1 MTEGAR
7 RIAVVTGASGGIG
20 RAIASALAAQGV
32 SLCLTG
38 RDPERLRRVADELA
52 PGGVRPSMV
61 AADLGSDDGIH
72 ALVTAVEALGRV
84 DVLVHCAGAL
94 RLGDV
99 AAAGHADL
107 DELYRV
113 NLRAP
118 YLVTKELLP
127 LLVDAKGQIVF
138 VNSSAGLRGGAENVL
153 YAATKSALRTLADG
167 LRDRVNALGVRVLS
181 VFPGRTATAMQQ
193 RVRAFE
199 GERYDAEALL
209 QPSDVAAVV
218 VHALTLPRTAEVT
231 DLMVRPMRTP
241 SNERRS
247 P

>member
-1 MTEGAR
+1 VSGAGR
-7 RIAVVTGASGGIG
+7 QIAVVTGASGGIG
-20 RAIASALAAQGV
+20 RAIAAALAAHGL

-38 RDPERLRRVADELA
+38 RDLDRLRRIADDLA
-52 PGGVRPSMV
+52 SLGERPIV
-61 AADLGSDDGIH
+61 VQADLGSDDGIR
-72 ALVTAVEALGRV
+72 ALVAAVEALGRV

-94 RLGDV
+94 RLSGIAESGWD
-99 AAAGHADL
+99 DL

-118 YLVTKELLP
+118 YLVTKALLP
-127 LLVDAKGQIVF
+127 RVVEAKGQIVF

-153 YAATKSALRTLADG
+153 YAATKSALRSLADG
-167 LRDRVNALGVRVLS
+167 IRDSVNALGVRVLS
-181 VFPGRTATAMQQ
+181 VFPGRTATAMQE

-199 GERYDAEALL
+199 GKTYDAEILL

-218 VHALTLPRTAEVT
+218 VHALTLPSTAEVT
-231 DLMVRPMRTP
+231 DIMVRPMSKP
-241 SNERRS
+241 MDERRS